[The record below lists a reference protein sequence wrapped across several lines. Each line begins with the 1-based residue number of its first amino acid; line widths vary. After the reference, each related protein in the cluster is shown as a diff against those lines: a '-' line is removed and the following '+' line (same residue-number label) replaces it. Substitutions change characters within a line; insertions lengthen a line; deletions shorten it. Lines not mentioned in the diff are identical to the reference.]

1 MFSISGWSRTWRGR
15 SRRHFLNPFVFKCHT
30 KVTFLRIGNDDMKG
44 RGRMLLLWL
53 GKLSV

>member
-1 MFSISGWSRTWRGR
+1 MFSIPAGPAPVRTL
-15 SRRHFLNPFVFKCHT
+15 RRHFLNPFVIKSHT